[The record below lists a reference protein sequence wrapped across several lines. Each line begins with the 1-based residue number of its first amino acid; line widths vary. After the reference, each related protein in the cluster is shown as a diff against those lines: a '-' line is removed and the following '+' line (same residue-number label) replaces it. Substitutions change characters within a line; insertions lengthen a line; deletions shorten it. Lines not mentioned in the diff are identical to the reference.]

1 MAKVLVVDDDPD
13 IRAVIMEAL
22 RVAGHEVSSATN
34 GREGVDQALAIQ
46 PDLIIVDLFMPEQEG
61 LETIR
66 ELNLQIPHVAIL
78 AISGRSVASS
88 PMLTVALELGAVN
101 VLEKP
106 FDAVTLRAAAEATL
120 ETRAHCKPP
129 EVCADQSDGANS
141 SPESVDK
148 PAPWYNF

>member
-22 RVAGHEVSSATN
+22 RGANHEVYSATN
-34 GREGVDQALAIQ
+34 GREGMDNALVIQ
-46 PDLIIVDLFMPEQEG
+46 PDLIIIDLYMPEQEG

-66 ELNLQIPHVAIL
+66 QLRQQAPHIAIL
-78 AISGRSVASS
+78 AISGRAVASS

-106 FDAVTLRAAAEATL
+106 FDALTLRAAAEATL
-120 ETRAHCKPP
+120 DTRAHCKPS
-129 EVCADQSDGANS
+129 EIFANQSAGS
-141 SPESVDK
+141 IPPESD
-148 PAPWYNF
+148 

>member
-22 RVAGHEVSSATN
+22 RVAGHDVFSATN
-34 GREGVDQALAIQ
+34 GRDGVHQALAIQ
-46 PDLIIVDLFMPEQEG
+46 PDLIITDLFMPEQEG

-66 ELNLQIPHVAIL
+66 KLIRQIPHVPIL

-88 PMLTVALELGAVN
+88 SMLTVALELGAVN

-106 FDAVTLRAAAEATL
+106 FDAMTLRAAAEATL
-120 ETRAHCKPP
+120 ETRAHCRPR
-129 EVCADQSDGANS
+129 EVRADQSAVTFP
-141 SPESVDK
+141 PESD
-148 PAPWYNF
+148 

>member
-13 IRAVIMEAL
+13 IRAAIMEAL

-34 GREGVDQALAIQ
+34 GREGVEQALAIQ
-46 PDLIIVDLFMPEQEG
+46 PDLVVIDLFMPEQEG

-66 ELNLQIPHVAIL
+66 QLTQQIPHIAIL
-78 AISGRSVASS
+78 AMSSRSIASS
-88 PMLTVALELGAVN
+88 PMLTVALQLGAVN

-106 FDAVTLRAAAEATL
+106 FDAMTMRAAAEATL

-129 EVCADQSDGANS
+129 EVFADQRSQS
-141 SPESVDK
+141 FSTESE
-148 PAPWYNF
+148 

>member
-22 RVAGHEVSSATN
+22 RVAGHEVSSAAN
-34 GREGVDQALAIQ
+34 GREGIHQALAIQ
-46 PDLIIVDLFMPEQEG
+46 PDLIIIDLFMPEQEG

-66 ELNLQIPHVAIL
+66 KLSQQIPHVAIL

-88 PMLTVALELGAVN
+88 PMLTVALELGAAN

-106 FDAVTLRAAAEATL
+106 FDAMTLRAAAEATL
-120 ETRAHCKPP
+120 ETREHCKPL
-129 EVCADQSDGANS
+129 EIVTDQNARSIPA
-141 SPESVDK
+141 ESE
-148 PAPWYNF
+148 

>member
-22 RVAGHEVSSATN
+22 RVAGHEVFSSTN
-34 GREGVDQALAIQ
+34 GREGVHHALAIQ

-66 ELNLQIPHVAIL
+66 KLKQQIPHVAIL
-78 AISGRSVASS
+78 AISGRSIASS
-88 PMLTVALELGAVN
+88 PMLTVALQLGAVN

-106 FDAVTLRAAAEATL
+106 FDALTLRAAAEATL
-120 ETRAHCKPP
+120 EPRADCKSGD
-129 EVCADQSDGANS
+129 VLADQTTGTTV
-141 SPESVDK
+141 PESR
-148 PAPWYNF
+148 